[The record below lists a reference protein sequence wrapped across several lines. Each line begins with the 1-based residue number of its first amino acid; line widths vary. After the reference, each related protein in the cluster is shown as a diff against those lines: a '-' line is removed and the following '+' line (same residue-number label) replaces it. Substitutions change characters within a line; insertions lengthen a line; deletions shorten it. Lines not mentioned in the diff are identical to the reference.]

1 MNFLLPII
9 AALAITNVTDLV
21 TALQIRADGAKFALE
36 GKIAMPPSGK
46 YPDFVFLGDHDLA
59 IIIQAPAADGRT
71 WRSGDLVKV
80 SGRILLS
87 TTLGTATPVAS
98 EIEFRSH
105 SKPPEPTPI
114 KPGDLKSTRYDKR
127 FVKIS
132 GIIRECFH
140 DEIDPNWVFTSIE
153 SNGDTV
159 FAVMPNISIYDD
171 LKDLTDAI
179 VTVKGVFDPR
189 FGGNRNLTQRM
200 ILGVT
205 GIDAFEILT
214 PPPLSPFDL
223 PSIDGLL
230 DATATD
236 IFGLG
241 RRRLSG
247 KVVARWDRNL
257 VLLRDKYNY
266 VHKVRISDNAL
277 PDIGAA
283 VEVAGQ
289 TETDLFSIN
298 FANATWRRIPDTFG
312 PARNPETVSLDGLFE
327 DGQGRAMINTFL
339 YGRRLRVTGK
349 VQDILY
355 ANGKATSLVLKGE
368 KHALAVDLGNLSGPP
383 DGIETGSEI
392 EVTGTYVI
400 ETANWFPY
408 AAFPHVAGAILAIDG
423 PDDVRVISGP
433 PVWTPARLSY
443 VIGSLILLLTAIFI
457 WNRAL
462 RKLVDR
468 RSRELLK
475 EKVAHIDSE
484 LRLEERT
491 RLAVELHD
499 SVLQNLTSVA
509 LQIGIAKRLS
519 QTNAPSAEAHFD
531 IAAKAL
537 SSCHEEL
544 RNCIWDLRNQTLEEH
559 DMNEAIRRV
568 LEPCLGDAE
577 LSVRFSISRRILTD
591 NTAYAI
597 LRILR
602 ELASNAV
609 KHGHAQSV
617 KVAGALENQKIL
629 LSVRDDG
636 CGFDP
641 SNRPGIAEGHF
652 GLQGVSERIKRYHGT
667 IDIDSR
673 PQQGTHVRITLEI
686 KNQQSNAK
694 DLT

>member
-1 MNFLLPII
+1 MNILLPII
-9 AALAITNVTDLV
+9 ASLAITNVTDLV
-21 TALQIRADGAKFALE
+21 TALKNRTDGAEFSLE
-36 GKIAMPPSGK
+36 GKIAMPPSRK
-46 YPDFVFLGDHDLA
+46 YPDFVFLGERDLA
-59 IIIQAPAADGRT
+59 IVIQSSAADDRT
-71 WRSGDLVKV
+71 WRSGDLVRV
-80 SGRILLS
+80 SGRVLLS
-87 TTLGTATPVAS
+87 TTLGAATPVAS

-105 SKPPEPTPI
+105 SKPLEPTPI
-114 KPGDLKSTRYDKR
+114 KPSDLKTTRYDKR

-140 DEIDPNWVFTSIE
+140 DEIDPNWIFTSIE

-159 FAVMPNISIYDD
+159 FAVMPNTSIYED

-247 KVVARWDRNL
+247 KVVARWNRNRI
-257 VLLRDKYNY
+257 LLRDKYNY
-266 VHKVRISDNAL
+266 VHKVRISDNDL

-283 VEVAGQ
+283 VEIAGQ

-298 FANATWRRIPDTFG
+298 FANATWRRMPDTFG
-312 PARNPETVSLDGLFE
+312 PGRDPETVSLDGLFE

-339 YGRRLRVTGK
+339 YGRRLRVTGM

-368 KHALAVDLGNLSGPP
+368 KHAISVDLDNLSGPP
-383 DGIETGSEI
+383 DGIGTGSQI
-392 EVTGTYVI
+392 EVTGTYII

-408 AAFPHVAGAILAIDG
+408 AAFPHVAGAILAIDDL
-423 PDDVRVISGP
+423 DDVRVISGP
-433 PVWTPARLSY
+433 PIWTPARLSY
-443 VIGSLILLLTAIFI
+443 VIGTLILLMTAIFI

-475 EKVAHIDSE
+475 EKIAHIDSE
-484 LRLEERT
+484 LRISERT
-491 RLAVELHD
+491 RLAMELHD
-499 SVLQNLTSVA
+499 SVLQNLTSVS
-509 LQIGIAKRLS
+509 LQLGIAQRLS
-519 QTNAPSAEAHFD
+519 RTDADRADIHFD
-531 IAAKAL
+531 IAAKTL
-537 SSCHEEL
+537 NSCHEEL
-544 RNCIWDLRNQTLEEH
+544 RNCVWDLRNQTLDER
-559 DMNEAIRRV
+559 DMDDTLRTV
-568 LEPCLGDAE
+568 LHPHVGSARLA
-577 LSVRFSISRRILTD
+577 VRFNVPRHRLTD
-591 NTAYAI
+591 NTAYTI
-597 LRILR
+597 IRIVR
-602 ELASNAV
+602 ELATNAV
-609 KHGHAQSV
+609 RHGNASSIR
-617 KVAGALENQKIL
+617 VAGAIEDGKL
-629 LSVRDDG
+629 LISVKDDG

-641 SNRPGIAEGHF
+641 DRRPGISEGHY
-652 GLQGVSERIKRYHGT
+652 GLQGITERIKRFNG
-667 IDIDSR
+667 IMSISSA
-673 PQQGTHVRITLEI
+673 PGCGTHIRISLDI
-686 KNQQSNAK
+686 HANAANAAR
-694 DLT
+694 T